1 MNQEIYSLQAFPI
14 ETSISLCLH
23 WPWGKDQE
31 VRVWKKNKAASRSL
45 KGRPFEE
52 EEAEQS
58 KKYPDTTMILVT
70 SEKNNIHSC
79 SQLHYHDRFV
89 ACR

>member
-1 MNQEIYSLQAFPI
+1 MNQEIYSLQAFPV

-58 KKYPDTTMILVT
+58 KKYPDTTQWFWWHLRKIAFIVV
-70 SEKNNIHSC
+70 HSYITMTD
-79 SQLHYHDRFV
+79 L
-89 ACR
+89 